1 MNQTSMTPR
10 QQEILNLIESGYCL
24 PREIAQELKANK
36 SNISTVLKFLLDN
49 GHVVRE
55 KFYGT
60 YVYALNMESLEIL
73 IKTKEN
79 RYAKQMKLEKR
90 IFCRR

>member
-1 MNQTSMTPR
+1 MNHSSMTPR
-10 QQEILNLIESGYCL
+10 QQEILKLIESGFCL

-49 GHVVRE
+49 GYVVRE

-60 YVYALNMESLEIL
+60 YIYALDLESLKQFFI
-73 IKTKEN
+73 TKEQ
-79 RYAKQMKLEKR
+79 RYAKQMILEKK

>member
-1 MNQTSMTPR
+1 MNQIVMTPR
-10 QQEILNLIESGYCL
+10 QQEILDLIEAGYCL

-60 YVYALNMESLEIL
+60 YVYALDLESLEIL
-73 IKTKEN
+73 IKSKEIC
-79 RYAKQMKLEKR
+79 YAKQMRLERKV
-90 IFCRR
+90 FCGR